1 MAIRKDKGVFYLRET
16 QCFRDSMVSLGRHR
30 RQCVELLLLHMA
42 VWPWASYVTFL
53 NFTVVL
59 CRREMTMPPIS
70 NEIDHTEN
78 STWHMARLRG

>member
-30 RQCVELLLLHMA
+30 RQCVELLLHMA
-42 VWPWASYVTFL
+42 VWTRASCVTFL

-59 CRREMTMPPIS
+59 CRGEMTMPPIS
-70 NEIDHTEN
+70 NEIEHAKD
-78 STWHMARLRG
+78 STWHMARLQG